1 MSDVVGRRPP
11 YRNFESGG
19 RGNFLKFF
27 TQEGPIFCTR
37 SRVAWHC
44 RRRASLQAV
53 SISSLKG
60 AAVLVRVFSMSR
72 RRARFLKIAASAMT
86 INPTTQ
92 RLRATVKNTRMNAIF
107 KIYSPSG
114 AETMI
119 YEQTFSDRGSTG
131 LRRSRTDL
139 MTGVSISLAGTR
151 RSDPARSPVP
161 WEEGGRQI
169 VSVGSLDSV
178 KHYRQS
184 SSASQLS
191 YGPGSDDR

>member
-19 RGNFLKFF
+19 RGNVLKFS

-37 SRVAWHC
+37 SRVARHC
-44 RRRASLQAV
+44 RRRASLQAI

-60 AAVLVRVFSMSR
+60 AASR
-72 RRARFLKIAASAMT
+72 TSFFNVPPPRTLPKIAASAMT

-107 KIYSPSG
+107 RIYSPSG
-114 AETMI
+114 AETRV
-119 YEQTFSDRGSTG
+119 YEETFSDRGSTG
-131 LRRSRTDL
+131 LRRFRTVL
-139 MTGVSISLAGTR
+139 MTGVSISRAGTR
-151 RSDPARSPVP
+151 RSDPARSAVP